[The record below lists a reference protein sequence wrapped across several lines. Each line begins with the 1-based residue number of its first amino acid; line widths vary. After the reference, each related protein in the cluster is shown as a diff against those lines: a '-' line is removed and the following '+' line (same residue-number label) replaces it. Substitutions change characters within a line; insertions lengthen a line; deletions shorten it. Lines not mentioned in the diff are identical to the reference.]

1 MLLSALTVL
10 PICALVYG
18 AIALVSIARD
28 DMEAAGLAAL
38 HMAAVALADIA
49 CWFAL

>member
-1 MLLSALTVL
+1 MLIALTVL

-18 AIALVSIARD
+18 GLALYAIARD
-28 DMEAAGLAAL
+28 DMDAAGLAAL
-38 HMAAVALADIA
+38 HMCAVALAQIA